1 MRPSS
6 LSRLDWDF
14 TAVPDDELF
23 GCCLWEYARES
34 NFIRRTLHSYREWFL
49 SGGQRSE
56 ESERLFAATDRIQ
69 SIGDISEVI
78 IRGCSFASNV
88 AWQSKDESAPNFRH
102 PDADP
107 ITGSFPA
114 AWQNLSLEERK
125 CRARMAKCGKRLVAP
140 PIERGITTKRR
151 TSANTIGPEP
161 RIYSLPIA
169 KFKRTTR
176 AKAKFNSLKKES

>member
-88 AWQSKDESAPNFRH
+88 AWQSKDEAHRPPQS
-102 PDADP
+102 
-107 ITGSFPA
+107 
-114 AWQNLSLEERK
+114 QY
-125 CRARMAKCGKRLVAP
+125 RAIVAESP
-140 PIERGITTKRR
+140 E
-151 TSANTIGPEP
+151 IGG
-161 RIYSLPIA
+161 RILHVW
-169 KFKRTTR
+169 
-176 AKAKFNSLKKES
+176 E